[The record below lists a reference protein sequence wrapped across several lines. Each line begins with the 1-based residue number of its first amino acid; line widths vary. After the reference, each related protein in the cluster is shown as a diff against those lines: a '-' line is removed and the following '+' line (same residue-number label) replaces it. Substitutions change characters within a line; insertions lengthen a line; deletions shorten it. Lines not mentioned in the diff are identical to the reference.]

1 MSICLYA
8 SGGVEEEQLH
18 VVQDMAEY
26 HGDSWIV
33 VEDCLDILGY
43 KFFQRPLF
51 DEGGIAEV
59 DCRNS
64 S

>member
-1 MSICLYA
+1 
-8 SGGVEEEQLH
+8 VEEEQLH